1 MFLKI
6 ILLCFVE
13 ESTSILTKWAE
24 KMIEKSKDEIRGW
37 SVSGVSDTVYQVHD
51 FKSGGIV
58 DLSQQTCSCKYWD
71 LTGLPCGHV
80 IMVLSFLRMENC
92 GHLALDAYK
101 IDNYRNTYLESVY
114 PLPEARDWEVP
125 HDFMVVNPPL
135 MDKRQAG
142 RPRNTNRIPSQGEDP
157 IRRKCSRC
165 GSTTHTARNCPAIVP
180 TRQPTQRRR
189 SRASGSGTQRRQQTQ
204 PQQETEQRE
213 QTQNWEDTQNDYYCY
228 SFDLNN

>member
-1 MFLKI
+1 MRRRQVRLNFSLIIKKI
-6 ILLCFVE
+6 SLSNNHFIGFVE
-13 ESTSILTKWAE
+13 ESTTVLTKWAE
-24 KMIEKSKDEIRGW
+24 KMVEKTNDEIRGW

-58 DLSQQTCSCKYWD
+58 DLREQTCSCKYLD

-80 IMVLSFLRMENC
+80 IMVLSFLRKDNC

-101 IDNYRNTYLESVY
+101 IDNYQNTYEESVY

-142 RPRNTNRIPSQGEDP
+142 RPRNTNRIPSQGEEP

-165 GSTTHTARNCPAIVP
+165 GSTTHTARNCSALVP
-180 TRQPTQRRR
+180 MRANNSRRR
-189 SRASGSGTQRRQQTQ
+189 SRNLEVEPNEGKKPNLGKRRNKGK
-204 PQQETEQRE
+204 RRK
-213 QTQNWEDTQNDYYCY
+213 
-228 SFDLNN
+228 